1 MNSKIDTNAVKTIKL
16 TWEYSGSCPGQWY
29 AHFYNAHDGKTYC
42 AYIREDTYWW
52 SASLIYADGRHS
64 AESFWQLPSE
74 IIKWEEVQLAFDY
87 LADNVEWRNDEDMI
101 FKIILE
107 EIIIYLSHKF
117 PCLRFD
123 SQERGNFDFDR
134 VISEAADKYSCVEV
148 LHRQAELMR
157 KYLAEYDK
165 YINKHNYEHI
175 D

>member
-1 MNSKIDTNAVKTIKL
+1 M
-16 TWEYSGSCPGQWY
+16 
-29 AHFYNAHDGKTYC
+29 
-42 AYIREDTYWW
+42 
-52 SASLIYADGRHS
+52 
-64 AESFWQLPSE
+64 
-74 IIKWEEVQLAFDY
+74 AFDY

>member
-1 MNSKIDTNAVKTIKL
+1 MNGKIDTNAVETIEL
-16 TWEYSGSCPGQWY
+16 TWEYSGPCPGQWY

-52 SASLIYADGRHS
+52 STSLIYADGRHS
-64 AESFWQLPSE
+64 AESFWQLPAE

-117 PCLRFD
+117 PYLRFN
-123 SQERGNFDFDR
+123 SQGRSNFDFDR
-134 VISEAADKYSCVEV
+134 VISEAAN
-148 LHRQAELMR
+148 R
-157 KYLAEYDK
+157 
-165 YINKHNYEHI
+165 
-175 D
+175 